1 MVKTSKAASA
11 ADDILSLVDE
21 MQQEK
26 EIKQESVLL
35 QQALDELHE
44 TRTIVTTTHDDLISA
59 RRATAEATN
68 KLNNASTTITTA
80 IKDAYSKKITFGLS
94 EETKNKLVDSLTQFV
109 TNVEKALD
117 DKEKKYEELLDNRDE
132 RIKAKIKECDD
143 EIIEK
148 LRRHREKIRYETDGF
163 YVHGWFF
170 YVWLTCTIF
179 SVILLLAALGEYFTK
194 H

>member
-1 MVKTSKAASA
+1 MGSQMCCPSSLSAQAIQENIKKIIINFCVMVKTSKAASA

-26 EIKQESVLL
+26 EIKQESALL

-80 IKDAYSKKITFGLS
+80 IKDAYSKKITF
-94 EETKNKLVDSLTQFV
+94 
-109 TNVEKALD
+109 
-117 DKEKKYEELLDNRDE
+117 
-132 RIKAKIKECDD
+132 
-143 EIIEK
+143 
-148 LRRHREKIRYETDGF
+148 
-163 YVHGWFF
+163 
-170 YVWLTCTIF
+170 
-179 SVILLLAALGEYFTK
+179 
-194 H
+194 